1 MNNLLLQHVVLV
13 DGLAAHLST
22 EVKVINFIITGL
34 VVLLVHHVS
43 NVGVALKLVAELIS
57 IVIAAKASTIIAND
71 RLLELNAVLDAHVGK
86 SKEDLA
92 NTLAKARKQLVRGEV
107 DLKAELADLL
117 DDVLG
122 RVHRVV
128 VLVPARGL
136 MVVEGEQPAD

>member
-22 EVKVINFIITGL
+22 EVKVINFIINGL

-43 NVGVALKLVAELIS
+43 DVGVALKLVAELIS

-136 MVVEGEQPAD
+136 MVVESEQPAD

>member
-22 EVKVINFIITGL
+22 EVKVINFIINGL

-43 NVGVALKLVAELIS
+43 DVGVALKLVAELIS

-92 NTLAKARKQLVRGEV
+92 NTLAEARKQLVRGEV

-136 MVVEGEQPAD
+136 MVVESEQPAD

>member
-22 EVKVINFIITGL
+22 EVKVINFIINGL

-128 VLVPARGL
+128 VLVPASGL
-136 MVVEGEQPAD
+136 MVVESE